1 MNETLHAFLDFLRWW
16 IPWEP
21 SATVVVVFAATV
33 WLYWRGVR
41 RSPMTAPWYRQLA
54 FWIGLLIVYIGLH
67 TQLDYYAEHEFFIHR
82 IQHMGL
88 HHMGP
93 FLIALAYPGVTMR
106 RGLPVRFRTHWLK
119 PALQWAPVRML
130 LDVLLHPLV
139 AALMFVGLIYL
150 WLWPAVHFDAMLDWR
165 LYHLMNF
172 SMAADGMLFW
182 WLILDHR
189 PRQPARLSP
198 GVRVFVAL
206 AVILPQILIGAY
218 ISFTK
223 TDLYPIYSLCGR
235 AFAGIPAIMDQHI
248 GGLILWIPGSM
259 MSVLAALLA
268 FGHWLRLDSKGRLPR
283 NRKSR
288 EAMRARALAAQ
299 REAEAGPT
307 ALAGST
313 EKST

>member
-1 MNETLHAFLDFLRWW
+1 MDFLRWW

-21 SATVVVVFAATV
+21 SAVVVVVFAGAV
-33 WLYWRGVR
+33 WLYWRGQR
-41 RSPMTAPWYRQLA
+41 RSPMTAPWYRQLL
-54 FWIGLLIVYIGLH
+54 FWAGLLIIYTGLH
-67 TQLDYYAEHEFFIHR
+67 TRLDYYAEHEFFIHR

-93 FLIALAYPGVTMR
+93 FLIALGYPGITMR
-106 RGLPVRFRTHWLK
+106 RGLPVRFRTRWLK
-119 PALQWAPVRML
+119 PPLQWGPVRSVL
-130 LDVLLHPLV
+130 AVLLHPFV
-139 AALMFVGLIYL
+139 AALIFVGLIYL
-150 WLWPAVHFDAMLDWR
+150 WLWPAVHFEAMLDWR
-165 LYHLMNF
+165 LYRVMNF

-189 PRQPARLSP
+189 PRPPARLSP

-218 ISFTK
+218 ISLTK

-248 GGLILWIPGSM
+248 GGLILWIPSSM
-259 MSVLAALLA
+259 MSVLAALIGFA
-268 FGHWLRLDSKGRLPR
+268 HWIRLDSKGRLPR
-283 NRKSR
+283 NRRQR
-288 EAMRARALAAQ
+288 ELLRLRQAAAAQ
-299 REAEAGPT
+299 CEGPD

-313 EKST
+313 GKSA

>member
-1 MNETLHAFLDFLRWW
+1 MDFLRWW

-21 SATVVVVFAATV
+21 SASVVIVFALAV
-33 WLYWRGVR
+33 WLYWRGAR
-41 RSPMTAPWYRQLA
+41 RSPVTAPWYRQLL
-54 FWIGLLIVYIGLH
+54 FWTGLLIVYTGLH
-67 TQLDYYAEHEFFIHR
+67 THLDYYAEHEFFIHR

-93 FLIALAYPGVTMR
+93 FLIALAYPGLTMR
-106 RGLPVRFRTHWLK
+106 RGMSSGFRRHWLRPALAWPPVRAVLN
-119 PALQWAPVRML
+119 
-130 LDVLLHPLV
+130 VLLHPLV
-139 AALMFVGLIYL
+139 AAVIFVGLIYL

-165 LYHLMNF
+165 LYRVMNF

-189 PRQPARLSP
+189 PRPPARLSP

-218 ISFTK
+218 ITFTK

-235 AFAGIPAIMDQHI
+235 AFASITPLMDQHL
-248 GGLILWIPGSM
+248 GGLILWIPSSM
-259 MSVLAALLA
+259 MSVLAALIA
-268 FGHWLRLDSKGRLPR
+268 FAHWLRLDAKGRLPR
-283 NRKSR
+283 NRR
-288 EAMRARALAAQ
+288 QRAMIRARQASDQSAP
-299 REAEAGPT
+299 GPE

>member
-1 MNETLHAFLDFLRWW
+1 MNVVLDFLRWW
-16 IPWEP
+16 VPWEP
-21 SATVVVVFAATV
+21 SALVVVVFALAV
-33 WLYWRGVR
+33 WLYWRGAR
-41 RSPMTAPWYRQLA
+41 RSPVTAPWHRQLL
-54 FWIGLLIVYIGLH
+54 FWVGLLIVYTGLH
-67 TQLDYYAEHEFFIHR
+67 TRLDYYAEHEFFIHR

-106 RGLPVRFRTHWLK
+106 RGLPAAWRKRWLQ
-119 PALQWAPVRML
+119 PVLASAPVRWFF
-130 LDVLLHPLV
+130 DVLLNPFV
-139 AALMFVGLIYL
+139 AALLFVGLIYL

-165 LYHLMNF
+165 LYRVMNF

-189 PRQPARLSP
+189 PRPPARLSP

-218 ISFTK
+218 ISFTT

-235 AFAGIPAIMDQHI
+235 AFAGMPALMDQHL
-248 GGLILWIPGSM
+248 GGLILWIPSSM
-259 MSVLAALLA
+259 MSVLAALIA
-268 FGHWLRLDSKGRLPR
+268 FGHWLRLDGKGRLPR
-283 NRKSR
+283 NQRARK
-288 EAMRARALAAQ
+288 AMRAREAAVGAQ
-299 REAEAGPT
+299 SVGPD

-313 EKST
+313 EKSA

>member
-1 MNETLHAFLDFLRWW
+1 MLLDFLRWW

-21 SATVVVVFAATV
+21 SVIVVVVFAVAV
-33 WLYWRGVR
+33 WLYWRGAR
-41 RSPMTAPWYRQLA
+41 RSPVTAPWPRQLL
-54 FWIGLLIVYIGLH
+54 FWLGMLVIYTGLH
-67 TQLDYYAEHEFFIHR
+67 TRLDYYAEHEFFIHR

-93 FLIALAYPGVTMR
+93 FLIALARPGITMR
-106 RGLPVRFRTHWLK
+106 RGLSVRFRTRWMK
-119 PALQWAPVRML
+119 PALAWAPVRWL
-130 LDVLLHPLV
+130 FNILLHPFV
-139 AALMFVGLIYL
+139 AALLFVGLIYL

-165 LYHLMNF
+165 LYHLMNY

-189 PRQPARLSP
+189 PRPPARLPP

-218 ISFTK
+218 ITFAK

-235 AFAGIPAIMDQHI
+235 AFAGIPAIMDQHL
-248 GGLILWIPGSM
+248 GGLILWIPSSM
-259 MSVLAALLA
+259 MSVIAALIA
-268 FGHWLRLDSKGRLPR
+268 FACWIRLDSKGRLPR
-283 NRKSR
+283 NRRQR
-288 EAMRARALAAQ
+288 ESMRARQVAAAQ
-299 REAEAGPT
+299 SSGPD

-313 EKST
+313 EKSA

>member
-1 MNETLHAFLDFLRWW
+1 MALTGPILDFLRWW

-21 SATVVVVFAATV
+21 SVTVVVVFAATV
-33 WLYWRGVR
+33 WLYWRGAR
-41 RSPMTAPWYRQLA
+41 RSPATAPWYRQLL
-54 FWIGLLIVYIGLH
+54 FWVGLLIVYTGLH
-67 TQLDYYAEHEFFIHR
+67 THLDYYAEHEFFIHR

-106 RGLPVRFRTHWLK
+106 RGLPVRFRVRWLR
-119 PALQWAPVRML
+119 PALRWAPVRAL
-130 LDVLLHPLV
+130 LDVLLNPFV
-139 AALMFVGLIYL
+139 AALLFVGLIYL

-165 LYHLMNF
+165 LYRVMNF

-189 PRQPARLSP
+189 PRPPARLSP

-223 TDLYPIYSLCGR
+223 AELYPIYSLCGR
-235 AFAGIPAIMDQHI
+235 AFAGIPALMDQHV
-248 GGLILWIPGSM
+248 GGLILWIPSSM
-259 MSVLAALLA
+259 MSVLAALVA
-268 FGHWLRLDSKGRLPR
+268 FTYWIRLDSRGRLPR
-283 NRKSR
+283 NRHQR
-288 EAMRARALAAQ
+288 EMIRARNAATSGQ
-299 REAEAGPT
+299 SAGPE

-313 EKST
+313 EKGT